1 MGHFPDDWKEALVF
15 LLLKETAADFT
26 FKNIRPVSNL
36 PFISKLTENAAS
48 NQTHCHMA
56 VNTFFHL
63 SINLTYKK
71 NHSTETAILKITN
84 VILLNMNIGD
94 VNVVFDTIDQP
105 LVN

>member
-1 MGHFPDDWKEALVF
+1 MLCHLNWLASAVVFCLLLQKLSILPCKWDDWKEALVF

-63 SINLTYKK
+63 SI
-71 NHSTETAILKITN
+71 
-84 VILLNMNIGD
+84 
-94 VNVVFDTIDQP
+94 
-105 LVN
+105 